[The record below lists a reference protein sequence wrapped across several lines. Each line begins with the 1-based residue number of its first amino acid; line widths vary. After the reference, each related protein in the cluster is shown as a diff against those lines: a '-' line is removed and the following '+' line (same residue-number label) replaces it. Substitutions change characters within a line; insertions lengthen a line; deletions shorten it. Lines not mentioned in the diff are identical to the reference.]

1 MEKNIWKS
9 ELLLSRKLS
18 NDVELSFYNE
28 SKKIVGDRWDVRIR
42 CEVVAP
48 LPDDYFSNLPEKD
61 PVVLEKA
68 REKFG
73 KTISKSFIK
82 GQVFVSDDEI
92 GEVLT
97 DIIDRVSANIVSY
110 VSHNTFAWKL
120 FQSRFNE
127 IRKEI
132 LLDMEYENIQVNNE
146 DDGGPVDF
154 SSCFKD

>member
-1 MEKNIWKS
+1 MEENIRKS

-18 NDVELSFYNE
+18 NGVELSFYNE
-28 SKKIVGDRWDVRIR
+28 SKKMVGDRWDVRVR
-42 CEVVAP
+42 CEAAAP
-48 LPDDYFSNLPEKD
+48 LSDDYFSNLPEKD
-61 PVVLEKA
+61 PMVLEKA

-73 KTISKSFIK
+73 KTISKSFNK

-97 DIIDRVSANIVSY
+97 DIIDRVSANIVPY
-110 VSHNTFAWKL
+110 VSDNTFAWKL

-132 LLDMEYENIQVNNE
+132 FLEMELNNIQANDE
-146 DDGGPVDF
+146 DDHGPADF